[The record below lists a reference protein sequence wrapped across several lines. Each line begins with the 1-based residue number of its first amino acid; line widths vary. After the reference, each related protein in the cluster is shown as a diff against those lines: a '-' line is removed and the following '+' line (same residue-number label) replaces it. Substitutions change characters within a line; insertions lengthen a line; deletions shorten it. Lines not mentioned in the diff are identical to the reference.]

1 MDQIT
6 TDLSGCHSAIVH
18 DMMRDMG
25 YRDFVLPHELTPLI
39 SGQSMFGPVF
49 TIEGEVDTSA
59 DPHETLLAWTGLLSR
74 AKGGHIWVCQPND
87 RIAGMMGELSG
98 ETLKMKGV
106 LGCVIDGGI
115 RDTGTLS
122 QIGFQCWSRFHAPRD
137 VVGYWLPKTFDEPIT
152 IGDVTIESGDYL
164 ICDGDGIV
172 RLPRDKAA
180 EITARARK
188 AMQTENK
195 VRAGILAGLD
205 PQEAYLKF
213 RKF

>member
-1 MDQIT
+1 MDQIA
-6 TDLSGCHSAIVH
+6 TDLAACHSAIVH
-18 DMMRDMG
+18 DVMRDMG
-25 YRDFVLPHELTPLI
+25 FRDFVLPPDLMPLI
-39 SGQSMFGPVF
+39 PGHKICGPVF
-49 TIEGEVDTSA
+49 TIEGEVNTAA

-74 AKGGHIWVCQPND
+74 ARAGHIWVCQPND

-115 RDTGTLS
+115 RDTETLS
-122 QIGFQCWSRFHAPRD
+122 RIGFQCFSRFHSPRD
-137 VVGYWLPKTFDEPIT
+137 VVGYWLPETFDEPIT
-152 IGDVTIESGDYL
+152 IGDVKIASGDYL

-172 RLPRDKAA
+172 RLPRESAA
-180 EITARARK
+180 EITGRARE
-188 AMQTENK
+188 AMATENK
-195 VRAGILAGLD
+195 VRAGILAGMD